1 MDEPVAA
8 VRMNPRIH
16 PCAGLLALS
25 ARLISGAQARW
36 FNCEPLLRQRVYFAN
51 HTSHLDLLVLW
62 ATLPMEIR
70 AITRPVAAG
79 DYWSNGIAR
88 RYVAGSIFWPVMIQR
103 PGTPGGSP
111 GHLDPFLKAL
121 YAGES
126 RSLFPEDTPGR
137 GEGVSPFKNALE

>member
-1 MDEPVAA
+1 
-8 VRMNPRIH
+8 MNHRIH
-16 PCAGLLALS
+16 PCAGILALS

-79 DYWSNGIAR
+79 GYLSNGIAR
-88 RYVAGSIFWPVMIQR
+88 RYVAASIFCAVMIER
-103 PGTPGGSP
+103 PRTPVASHDTMDP
-111 GHLDPFLKAL
+111 GLQNLTA
-121 YAGES
+121 
-126 RSLFPEDTPGR
+126 
-137 GEGVSPFKNALE
+137 